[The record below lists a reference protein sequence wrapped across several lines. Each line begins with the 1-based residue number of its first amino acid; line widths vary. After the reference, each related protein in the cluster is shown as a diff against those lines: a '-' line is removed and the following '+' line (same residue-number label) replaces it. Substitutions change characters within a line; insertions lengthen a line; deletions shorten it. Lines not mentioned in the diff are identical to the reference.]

1 MSNHKSTRS
10 VDTNSPIPTQSHS
23 PDKPYYSLDAFYA
36 TLLSKTFKS
45 NTEAIVFCRDL
56 CSNHGFTVKQEQ
68 STHKNIYVYCSREG
82 LPDSHR
88 NPKVNPQRNRQS
100 QRCECRWRIVLFE
113 NSKETWEFRKS
124 QNSDAYI
131 HNHPLLKPEEIKKE
145 WPREVSEK
153 IFELARQRL
162 PTNEIR
168 QQVREQYPDISW
180 DDRRFYNRLSEERQK
195 MKQRDTALR
204 TIRLVNL
211 SAQICMVN
219 AGSEDLSHYVESK
232 LMSLLQDTCKFANVD
247 SSSFPTPIPLPFHPS
262 GSNSDPATP
271 SSVSSPFSVSY
282 EDIDHHLKKASNLI
296 KGDHQ
301 KRDQDSSSTGS
312 PSRQDETFDLN
323 DVKKSGSM
331 QKKPLDTVPKG
342 FLAVPIPDH
351 TFYVK
356 MYSQNSVG
364 DIRRAIFDMQRPTVN
379 TNVANINNAYALP
392 SHRRRSR
399 AAFTSDDDPDSMD
412 FDSPARKLS
421 RQVASNLMD
430 DELDDLS
437 TQSSPSNSQT
447 MLFGTAT
454 NTPGTHD
461 MHHQQLMNTQFQN
474 RMSTPSASSTEANLF
489 YSNSNENANRNMSDA
504 NTNYIQSPSFS
515 TQADH
520 LYPSANMNTS
530 QPRPPQPSHV
540 SQQMMYDPSNFVQHQ
555 PQDINLMSSPS
566 TPQQVSHERPHSMT
580 FNAVLPM
587 RSQSVSISRM
597 PSMENQPLMRPVG
610 YSSTFSQFQNMIDE
624 NEAGKHRYYSTYKDH
639 LQQAT
644 NPLPPRSASTTTI
657 PTSNAS
663 SSQMIQHYL
672 PSQPPTGTDVFSS
685 YQLSSGQ
692 TSPSAQPQPSP
703 HTVFPNTYIASEHPM
718 KHPKE
723 NQQHPY
729 SLGYPHHQQQ
739 VHEQQA
745 YRRASG
751 PN

>member
-1 MSNHKSTRS
+1 MSNQKNTRS
-10 VDTNSPIPTQSHS
+10 IDTNSPIPTQNHS

-195 MKQRDTALR
+195 MKQRDTAMR

-232 LMSLLQDTCKFANVD
+232 LMALLEDTCKFANVD
-247 SSSFPTPIPLPFHPS
+247 ISAFPMPIPLPFHSPVLA
-262 GSNSDPATP
+262 DPITP
-271 SSVSSPFSVSY
+271 LSVSSPFSVSH
-282 EDIDHHLKKASNLI
+282 EEIDHHLKKASLM
-296 KGDHQ
+296 KGDYS
-301 KRDQDSSSTGS
+301 KRDQETSSTGS
-312 PSRQDETFDLN
+312 PSRQDDVFDMN
-323 DVKKSGSM
+323 DTRKTGT
-331 QKKPLDTVPKG
+331 QPKKPVESVPKG

-379 TNVANINNAYALP
+379 SNVTNPYAIP
-392 SHRRRSR
+392 NHRRRSR
-399 AAFTSDDDPDSMD
+399 AAFTSDDDPDSME
-412 FDSPARKLS
+412 FDTPARKLS

-437 TQSSPSNSQT
+437 THSSPSNSQH
-447 MLFGTAT
+447 MLFT
-454 NTPGTHD
+454 ND
-461 MHHQQLMNTQFQN
+461 IQQQQQLINTQFQN
-474 RMSTPSASSTEANLF
+474 RVSTPTGSSNENLF
-489 YSNSNENANRNMSDA
+489 YSNENPNRNLNENH
-504 NTNYIQSPSFS
+504 YIPPSFS

-520 LYPSANMNTS
+520 LYPSANLTPS
-530 QPRPPQPSHV
+530 QSRPAQQV
-540 SQQMMYDPSNFVQHQ
+540 SQQMMYDPSNFVQ
-555 PQDINLMSSPS
+555 PPSQDINLMSSPS

-580 FNAVLPM
+580 FGAVLPM

-597 PSMENQPLMRPVG
+597 PAIENQQMMRPVG
-610 YSSTFSQFQNMIDE
+610 FSSPFPQFQHMIEE
-624 NEAGKHRYYSTYKDH
+624 NEGKHRYYYKEH
-639 LQQAT
+639 LQQA
-644 NPLPPRSASTTTI
+644 PRSTTL
-657 PTSNAS
+657 PTSNP
-663 SSQMIQHYL
+663 SSQMMQHYL
-672 PSQPPTGTDVFSS
+672 PSQPTSDVFSP
-685 YQLSSGQ
+685 YPLNSGQ
-692 TSPSAQPQPSP
+692 TSPSTQPSHP
-703 HTVFPNTYIASEHPM
+703 VFPASYVANEQSM
-718 KHPKE
+718 KHSKDS
-723 NQQHPY
+723 QQHPY
-729 SLGYPHHQQQ
+729 SLGYPQQQQ
-739 VHEQQA
+739 VHEQHA